1 MRLLLKILV
10 VCGLV
15 AFAGCAKRGT
25 ITGGTKDT
33 LAPVLKASFPKNFS
47 TGFDKDEIKLV
58 FDEYVKLKD
67 VRKQLIVSPPME
79 NAPEVLP
86 QTASKTLTIKL
97 KDTLLPNTTYSFNF
111 GQSIQ
116 DNNEG
121 NSYPQFKYVFSTGN
135 YIDSLKLRGVIKDAR
150 ERQPDNFVSVM
161 LYEVGEKFNDS
172 VVYNQN
178 PRYVTNTL
186 DSLTTFSL
194 ENLKAGKYML
204 VAIKDVNANYRFD
217 PKTDKIGFQREFL
230 TIPTDTL
237 YEIELFKEVQNFKA
251 IKPTI
256 ASGNRFYMG
265 YQGNPKDVNVVLK
278 NGSDLIRTI
287 VTKVPDKDSL
297 NVWYEP
303 VKADSL
309 TMSVSKG
316 AYSEAF
322 QLKFKA
328 AKNDT
333 LNFSPK
339 QTGTLPLREDFI
351 LTASRPIVKI
361 DPTFIKVT
369 RKDSSVVAFTTSYE
383 TFEQQLK
390 FKFDKEPLEKYK
402 VVLLPGALTDFY
414 EKTNDTLRFELATK
428 NTSDYGNLRLTLQNV
443 RKFPVIIELTDV
455 KGQVLASEYITEN
468 NVVSFDAL
476 EPQKYSLRIIY
487 DENGNREWDT
497 GNYLEKRQSEEVI
510 YFPGELDV
518 RANWDVDQTFKLP

>member
-1 MRLLLKILV
+1 MRPLLKIFV
-10 VCGLV
+10 GCALV
-15 AFAGCAKRGT
+15 ALASCAKRGS

-33 LAPVLKASFPKNFS
+33 LAPVLKVSFPKNYT

-67 VRKQLIVSPPME
+67 VRKQLIVSPPMK

-86 QTASKTLTIKL
+86 QTASRTLTIKL

-121 NSYPQFKYVFSTGN
+121 NPYPQFKYVFSTGS
-135 YIDSLKLRGVIKDAR
+135 YIDSLKLRGVIKDAY

-172 VVYNQN
+172 VIYNQN

-204 VAIKDVNANYRFD
+204 VAMKDVNSNYRFD
-217 PKTDKIGFQREFL
+217 PKTDKIGFQKEFITL
-230 TIPTDTL
+230 PNDTL
-237 YEIELFKEVQNFKA
+237 YEIELFKENQTFKA
-251 IKPTI
+251 VKPTL

-265 YQGNPKDVNVVLK
+265 YQGRPKDVNVVLK
-278 NGSDLIRTI
+278 NGNDVIRTI
-287 VTKVPDKDSL
+287 VTNVPDKDSV

-309 TMSVSKG
+309 SLSVSKG
-316 AYSEAF
+316 VYSEVF

-339 QTGTLPLREDFI
+339 QNGTLPFREDFI
-351 LTASRPIVKI
+351 VNASRPIVKI
-361 DPTFIKVT
+361 DPTLIQVT
-369 RKDSSVVAFTTSYE
+369 KKDSSAVAFTTSYE
-383 TFEQQLK
+383 AFDQQLK
-390 FKFDKEPLEKYK
+390 FKFEKEPLEKYK
-402 VVLLPGALTDFY
+402 IMLLPGALTDFY
-414 EKTNDTLRFELATK
+414 GKVNDSLRFELATK

-443 RKFPVIIELTDV
+443 RKYPVIVELTDA
-455 KGQVLASEYITEN
+455 KGQVLATEFSTESNVIT
-468 NVVSFDAL
+468 FDAL
-476 EPQKYSLRIIY
+476 EPQKYTLRIIY

-497 GNYLEKRQSEEVI
+497 GNYLEKRQGEEVV